1 MKPLSRKALSIQP
14 SQTLA
19 LFARAKK
26 MKAEGHDV
34 VSFTAGEP
42 DFPTPAL
49 VKEAG
54 IRAINENFTKY
65 TPNRGIPELLKA
77 IAEKFQKDN
86 QIDTNPS
93 KILVSTGA
101 KHSLFNALQAI
112 CNKGDEVI
120 IPAPY
125 WVSYPEMVQIVDGVP
140 KLVRTNL
147 KNQFKMTPA
156 ELRKAITRKS
166 KVLILNSPCNPTG
179 AVYSR
184 QELEAIAEIVKKT
197 GIFWISDEIYEKV
210 IFDSQKHFSPGSMPA
225 IKDQVITVNGV
236 SKAYSMTGWR
246 IGFMTAHESIIT
258 VADTV
263 QGQVTSNANA
273 IAQRAALAALTN
285 NLDGVIQGMVTEFDR
300 RRRFLV
306 EAMGAISGIRMV
318 HPQGAFYL
326 FFEVKAYLGKKVQ
339 GKILKTSE
347 DFSEYFLNVHKVAMV
362 PGTGFGEKN
371 WIRLSYACSMTE
383 LEKGLARIK
392 TGLSEIGEGA

>member
-77 IAEKFQKDN
+77 IAEKFHNDN

-179 AVYSR
+179 AVYTR

-210 IFDSQKHFSPGSMPA
+210 IFDSQKHFSPGSIPG

-285 NLDGVIQGMVTEFDR
+285 NLDGVIQNMVTEFDR
-300 RRRFLV
+300 RRQFLV
-306 EAMGAISGIRMV
+306 EAMGAIPGIRMV

-326 FFEVKAYLGKKVQ
+326 FFEVKAYLGKKVE
-339 GKILKTSE
+339 GRTLKTSE

-392 TGLSEIGEGA
+392 KGLSEIGGGT

>member
-42 DFPTPAL
+42 DFPTPAV

-65 TPNRGIPELLKA
+65 TPNRGIPDLLKA
-77 IAEKFQKDN
+77 IAEKFQRDN
-86 QIDTNPS
+86 QIDTDPS

-101 KHSLFNALQAI
+101 KHSLYNALQSI

-120 IPAPY
+120 IPAPF
-125 WVSYPEMVQIVDGVP
+125 WVSYPEMVQMVDAVP

-156 ELRKAITRKS
+156 ELKKAITSKS

-179 AVYSR
+179 SVYSR
-184 QELEAIAEIVKKT
+184 QELEAIAEIVQKA

-210 IFDSQKHFSPGSMPA
+210 IFDSQKHFSPGSISA

-258 VADTV
+258 VADTF

-285 NLDGVIQGMVTEFDR
+285 NLDGVIQEMVTEFDR

-306 EAMGAISGIRMV
+306 ETMGTIPGIRMV

-326 FFEVKAYLGKKVQ
+326 FFEVKTYLGKSVQ
-339 GKILKTSE
+339 GKTLKTSE
-347 DFSEYFLNVHKVAMV
+347 DVSEYLLNAHKVAMV

-371 WIRLSYACSMTE
+371 WVRLSYACSMTE
-383 LEKGLARIK
+383 LEKGVARIK
-392 TGLSEIGEGA
+392 TGLREIGGGK